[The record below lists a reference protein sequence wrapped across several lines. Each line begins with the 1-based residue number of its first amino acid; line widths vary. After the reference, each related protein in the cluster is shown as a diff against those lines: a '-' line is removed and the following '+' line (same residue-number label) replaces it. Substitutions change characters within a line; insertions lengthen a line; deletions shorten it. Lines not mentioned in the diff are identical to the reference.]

1 MALQLEIAALGS
13 DAENDLRSLTRW
25 IAEDET
31 LMSACSGTLH
41 SSGPPRS
48 DHMGLGFDI
57 LQLAL
62 ASGFSAGSLAVS
74 IAAWLDAR
82 RGSPRLRLR
91 RGSIIVELSAET
103 SDDTLAA
110 VWRLLGE
117 EGAEQDHADRSGAD
131 RSGDAP

>member
-1 MALQLEIAALGS
+1 
-13 DAENDLRSLTRW
+13 
-25 IAEDET
+25 
-31 LMSACSGTLH
+31 MSACSGTLR

-82 RGSPRLRLR
+82 RGSP
-91 RGSIIVELSAET
+91 GCV
-103 SDDTLAA
+103 
-110 VWRLLGE
+110 
-117 EGAEQDHADRSGAD
+117 
-131 RSGDAP
+131 